1 LNRSDA
7 ENPDVSHLD
16 ANEIDENGVI
26 EAQADNPSPV
36 NDVELPVTEAVAHT
50 DAAPEMVAAL
60 AEPESVIDVQA
71 PVPIEK
77 PDFWQR
83 VRSVFA
89 ASPSDRVARLTQL
102 TRAIEDAP
110 EAAVN
115 YVLRGELYMDMR
127 EYALAHVDFQRAYE
141 VAEAHF
147 EIADWGFM
155 EQVMRD
161 RALAGLD
168 KARRRLK

>member
-1 LNRSDA
+1 MNRSDA
-7 ENPDVSHLD
+7 ENPDVNHLD

-26 EAQADNPSPV
+26 EAQVDSPSPV
-36 NDVELPVTEAVAHT
+36 VDVELPVANEVAHT
-50 DAAPEMVAAL
+50 DAAPEMFAAPS
-60 AEPESVIDVQA
+60 EPEPVIEAQS
-71 PVPIEK
+71 PVAVEQPGLGR
-77 PDFWQR
+77 R
-83 VRSVFA
+83 VRQFFA
-89 ASPSDRVARLTQL
+89 GSPSDRAARLAQL
-102 TRAIEDAP
+102 TRAIENAP

-127 EYALAHVDFQRAYE
+127 EYALAHADFQRAYE